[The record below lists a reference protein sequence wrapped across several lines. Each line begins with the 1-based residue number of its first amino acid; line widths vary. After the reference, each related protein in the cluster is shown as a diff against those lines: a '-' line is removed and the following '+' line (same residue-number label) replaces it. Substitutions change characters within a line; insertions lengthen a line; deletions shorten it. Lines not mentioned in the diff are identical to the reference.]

1 MIDIMMDQIVLIRE
15 ELRKKI
21 NEELEKLGSATEVI
35 DIIREIDEIKKVL
48 DDHKLR
54 LLKLVE
60 PEEIDDELYEE
71 LDKISKDLL
80 KNPDKGLTAEDAIKE
95 LLSS

>member
-1 MIDIMMDQIVLIRE
+1 MMDQIVLIRE

-21 NEELEKLGSATEVI
+21 NEELEKLGSATEVT

-71 LDKISKDLL
+71 LDKISEELL
-80 KNPDKGLTAEDAIKE
+80 KNPEKGLTAEDAIKE

>member
-1 MIDIMMDQIVLIRE
+1 MMDKFVLIRE

-60 PEEIDDELYEE
+60 PEEIEDELYEK
-71 LDKISKDLL
+71 LDKISEDLL

>member
-1 MIDIMMDQIVLIRE
+1 MMDQIVLIKE

-21 NEELEKLGSATEVI
+21 NEELEKLRSATEVT
-35 DIIREIDEIKKVL
+35 DIIREIDEIRKVL

-60 PEEIDDELYEE
+60 PEEIDDELYKE
-71 LDKISKDLL
+71 LDRISEELL
-80 KNPDKGLTAEDAIKE
+80 KNPEKGLTAEDAIKE